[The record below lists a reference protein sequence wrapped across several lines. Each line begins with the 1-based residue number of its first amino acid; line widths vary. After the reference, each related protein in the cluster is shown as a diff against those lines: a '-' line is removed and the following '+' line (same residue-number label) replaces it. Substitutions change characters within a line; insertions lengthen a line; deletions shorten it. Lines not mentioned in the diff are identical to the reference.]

1 MLGFVIRRLLLVIPT
16 LIGVAIA
23 VFFLI
28 RVMPGDVVVVK
39 LRADGAQVS
48 EEAIQAERKRLG
60 LDKPVFLWEC
70 KSYLPPSGCVV
81 SANNQFTDYIVGLT
95 KLDLGRSLWTGES
108 VAREIALR
116 FPVSFQVA
124 IMATLIAVFIAIP
137 LGTISAVYRDTWVDN
152 VIRVLAVSGLAI
164 PGFWLGMLII
174 LALLAFFNWLPKIGY
189 VSIFDDPI
197 ANLSALIWP
206 ALSVG
211 YRYAAVVTRMMR
223 SALLEVMREDYIR
236 TARAKGVFQKL
247 VVRRHAVRNAL
258 LPVVT
263 VVGLEFAFLIG
274 GLVVT
279 EQVFN
284 LNGIGKLFVDAT
296 TRGDFTLIQGLV
308 LLIATIFVLVNMI
321 VDIIYAMLDPRIR
334 LN

>member
-1 MLGFVIRRLLLVIPT
+1 MFGFILRRLLLVIPT
-16 LIGVAIA
+16 LIGVAVA

-39 LRADGAQVS
+39 LRADGAQVT
-48 EEAIQAERKRLG
+48 EETIQAERKRLG
-60 LDKPVFLWEC
+60 LDKPMIV
-70 KSYLPPSGCVV
+70 
-81 SANNQFTDYIVGLT
+81 QFKDYMVGLAT
-95 KLDLGRSLWTGES
+95 LDLGKSLWTGES
-108 VAREIALR
+108 VAKEIAIR
-116 FPVSFQVA
+116 FPVSLQVS
-124 IMATLIAVFIAIP
+124 IMASLIAVFIAVP
-137 LGTISAVYRDTWVDN
+137 LGTLSAVYRDTWIDN

-174 LALLAFFNWLPKIGY
+174 LGLLAFFNWLPKIGY
-189 VSIFDDPI
+189 VSIFEDPI
-197 ANLSALIWP
+197 TNLSALIWP

-211 YRYAAVVTRMMR
+211 FRYAAVVTRMMR

-236 TARAKGVFQKL
+236 TARAKGVWKKL
-247 VVRRHAVRNAL
+247 VIRRHAIRNAL

-263 VVGLEFAFLIG
+263 VIGLEFAFLIG

-284 LNGIGKLFVDAT
+284 LNGIGKLFVDAS

-308 LLIATIFVLVNMI
+308 LLIAAIFVLVNLI
-321 VDIIYAMLDPRIR
+321 VDVLYAFLDPRIR

>member
-1 MLGFVIRRLLLVIPT
+1 MIGYILRRLLLVIPT
-16 LIGVAIA
+16 LIGVAVA

-39 LRADGAQVS
+39 LRADGAAVTQD
-48 EEAIQAERKRLG
+48 AIEAERKRLG
-60 LDKPVFLWEC
+60 LDKPM
-70 KSYLPPSGCVV
+70 VV
-81 SANNQFTDYIVGLT
+81 QFADYMWGLT
-95 KLDLGRSLWTGES
+95 RWISASRCGPANPW
-108 VAREIALR
+108 ARRLLIR
-116 FPVSFQVA
+116 FPVSLQVS
-124 IMATLIAVFIAIP
+124 IMATLIAVFIAVP
-137 LGTISAVYRDTWVDN
+137 LGTLSAVYRDTWVDN
-152 VIRVLAVSGLAI
+152 LIRVLAVSGLAI
-164 PGFWLGMLII
+164 PGFWLGMIII
-174 LALLAFFNWLPKIGY
+174 LGLLAFFNWLPKIGY
-189 VSIFDDPI
+189 VSIFEDPVT
-197 ANLSALIWP
+197 NLAALIWP

-236 TARAKGVFQKL
+236 TARAKGVYQKL

-263 VVGLEFAFLIG
+263 VIGLEFAFLIG

-284 LNGIGKLFVDAT
+284 LNGIGKLFVDAAA
-296 TRGDFTLIQGLV
+296 RGDFTLIQGLV
-308 LLIATIFVLVNMI
+308 ILIATIFVLVNLI
-321 VDIIYAMLDPRIR
+321 VDVLYAFLDPRIR